1 MTILIKD
8 TAKSILKDFALALPD
23 LEIKFKIILHPYPTN
38 VCRIMHICPMEEEI
52 RLREG
57 FYRGVCYDLDI

>member
-23 LEIKFKIILHPYPTN
+23 LEIKFKIILHPLSN
-38 VCRIMHICPMEEEI
+38 KCV
-52 RLREG
+52 
-57 FYRGVCYDLDI
+57 

>member
-23 LEIKFKIILHPYPTN
+23 LEIKFKIILHPFSN
-38 VCRIMHICPMEEEI
+38 KCV
-52 RLREG
+52 
-57 FYRGVCYDLDI
+57 